1 MHKLSGY
8 RYAKTHEWVRID
20 DGAAVVGISAHAA
33 EQLGDVVFVEMPTA
47 GTHLKQFDRLGVV
60 ESVKAV
66 SDLYSPISGVVTDTN
81 GGLLDRPELVNLSP
95 LDEGWLVKIAPDD
108 LAELENLLTSQ
119 KYEDTIGE
127 GH

>member
-1 MHKLSGY
+1 MSKLSEY

-33 EQLGDVVFVEMPTA
+33 EQLGDVVFVEMPAA

-95 LDEGWLVKIAPDD
+95 LDEGWMVKLAPDD

-119 KYEDTIGE
+119 KYEETIGE

>member
-1 MHKLSGY
+1 MSKLSEY

-33 EQLGDVVFVEMPTA
+33 EQLGDVVFVEMTA
-47 GTHLKQFDRLGVV
+47 VGAHLKQFDRLGVV

-95 LDEGWLVKIAPDD
+95 LDEGWMVKLAPDD

-119 KYEDTIGE
+119 KYEETFGE